1 MLFRR
6 RRGGALAGGP
16 AAGGLGPERRIGTR
30 FVMRQKMF
38 AFGDDFTVTDDQGRK
53 VFSVDGKAFRIR
65 HTLLFKDAE
74 GRELYKIQEKLLRV
88 RDSLDV
94 KRDGEVVA
102 HIHQA
107 LYTPLRDR
115 FSIDLAGGDKLQ
127 AKGNLLDH
135 EHTIS
140 RDNWPAAI
148 VSKRWFRIRDTYG
161 VEVAPQEDPLLMLAI
176 TVCVDVLTH
185 KGR

>member
-6 RRGGALAGGP
+6 RRGGPAEAGS
-16 AAGGLGPERRIGTR
+16 GPERRIGTR

-38 AFGDDFTVTDDQGRK
+38 AFGDDFRVTDEQGNK
-53 VFSVDGKAFRIR
+53 VFEVDGKAFRIR
-65 HTLLFKDAE
+65 DTLLFKDAE
-74 GRELYKIQEKLLRV
+74 GREIYKIKEKLLHV

-102 HIHQA
+102 HVHQA
-107 LYTPLRDR
+107 LVTPLRDR
-115 FSIDLAGGDKLQ
+115 FQIDLASGDKLQ
-127 AKGNLLDH
+127 AKGNFLAH
-135 EHTIS
+135 EYTIS
-140 RDNWPAAI
+140 RGDWPTAI

-161 VEVAPQEDPLLMLAI
+161 VEVAPQEDALLMLAI
-176 TVCVDVLTH
+176 TVCVDVLAH

>member
-6 RRGGALAGGP
+6 RRGGP
-16 AAGGLGPERRIGTR
+16 AAEPGPEQRIGTR

-38 AFGDDFTVTDDQGRK
+38 AFGDDFTVTDEHGTK
-53 VFSVDGKAFRIR
+53 VFEVDGKAFRIR
-65 HTLLFKDAE
+65 DTLLFKDAE

-102 HIHQA
+102 HVHQA
-107 LYTPLRDR
+107 LYTPVRDR
-115 FSIDLAGGDKLQ
+115 FQIDLADGGKLQ
-127 AKGNLLDH
+127 AKGNFLSH
-135 EHTIS
+135 EYTIS
-140 RDNWPAAI
+140 RGDWPTAI
-148 VSKRWFRIRDTYG
+148 ISKRWFRIRDTYG
-161 VEVAPQEDPLLMLAI
+161 VEVAPQEDALLMLAI
-176 TVCVDVLTH
+176 TVCVDVLAH